1 LKTKSATTEISKKF
15 EDLTYLSQLKALRTL
30 GLMILKNYPIALQSL
45 EFIHHGENTTYKVTA
60 RNHKKYLLRLHR
72 NDYHSD
78 AAIHEE
84 LNWLKALANSTDLNI
99 PNPVQSKNG
108 IYLEK
113 QATDLMIRRG
123 CVFEW
128 TDGRFFEKS
137 IRPKHFHRLG
147 EIISELHKSTKKRKT
162 IRRYWDTNGLI
173 GKNPTFGS
181 LSGLPFVSKRQQQII
196 DHASTT
202 LQKILNKYEKSLP
215 ERMGLIHA
223 DLHLG
228 NILNTGDDV
237 GVIDFDDSGFGFHV
251 YDIVIALMS
260 LDRLLKRLNRSDQM
274 PRFKDALIE
283 GYSQN
288 GTWDYYNE
296 EILPFLTASRRLLM
310 LGWINTRSDNP
321 RLKKLSE
328 RIKNEALECV
338 LRLKL

>member
-128 TDGRFFEKS
+128 TDGQFFEKS

-202 LQKILNKYEKSLP
+202 LQKILNKYGCMK
-215 ERMGLIHA
+215 GVNLIILMQPQENLKTPTKINFKNIH
-223 DLHLG
+223 DFLISNKNRVSFDSIHL
-228 NILNTGDDV
+228 NFNQNNQEIWLTE
-237 GVIDFDDSGFGFHV
+237 IYPS
-251 YDIVIALMS
+251 
-260 LDRLLKRLNRSDQM
+260 
-274 PRFKDALIE
+274 FK
-283 GYSQN
+283 
-288 GTWDYYNE
+288 
-296 EILPFLTASRRLLM
+296 
-310 LGWINTRSDNP
+310 TRQ
-321 RLKKLSE
+321 KKLKFQSE
-328 RIKNEALECV
+328 EYRAMQKEYKEQI
-338 LRLKL
+338 